1 MKPTVCVVTI
11 APVAAVA
18 AEEIDVRGI
27 WSDPGPVLGSIR
39 SGIGGFD
46 GSRDADRALAD
57 KLRTL
62 AYAMNQEIMAAASPD
77 WATPSG
83 NRRAVIRRWAAALA
97 SETPMLL
104 KLALSAETAGTASAL
119 DALAVLAYAPST
131 AKFAEQVRPYFNHPG
146 SQGFAAADL
155 LFEHRLLTEEDKQ
168 MLRKRRPASESDL
181 LEWAVGI
188 SAFGMVDGLDVAR
201 RMLATTPQGETG
213 ESLISHY
220 GNPLMIAR
228 NLGPDA
234 AELLPLME
242 ALIEDHRVR
251 ASGYLKHFEYA
262 RDVVSG
268 RIERPA
274 RIARNASGP
283 LSPWLASV
291 GAMSPAAGSS
301 PASEP
306 KTVINSV
313 EGKLDRSPPPAGDSA
328 AHKLWPMVAAAIAA
342 LVLVVPL
349 LMKRRL

>member
-1 MKPTVCVVTI
+1 MKVIVCIVML
-11 APVAAVA
+11 APVAVVA
-18 AEEIDVRGI
+18 AEEIDVRRI

-39 SGIGGFD
+39 TGIGGFD

-83 NRRAVIRRWAAALA
+83 NRRAVIRKWAAALA

-131 AKFAEQVRPYFNHPG
+131 AEFAEQVRPYFNQPG
-146 SQGFAAADL
+146 SVGLGAADL

-201 RMLATTPQGETG
+201 RMLATKPQGETG
-213 ESLISHY
+213 ESIISQY

-234 AELLPLME
+234 AELLPLIE
-242 ALIEDHRVR
+242 ALIDDPRVR

-262 RDVVSG
+262 RDVVFG
-268 RIERPA
+268 RKERPA
-274 RIARNASGP
+274 RIARNGSGH

-291 GAMSPAAGSS
+291 RAMSPAAGSS
-301 PASEP
+301 PAAEP
-306 KTVINSV
+306 TTLVNSV
-313 EGKLDRSPPPAGDSA
+313 EGKLDCSPPPAGDPDA
-328 AHKLWPMVAAAIAA
+328 RKPWLMVAAAIAA
-342 LVLVVPL
+342 LVIVVPL
-349 LMKRRL
+349 LLKRRL

>member
-1 MKPTVCVVTI
+1 MRLSICI
-11 APVAAVA
+11 MMLAPVSAAV
-18 AEEIDVRGI
+18 AEEIDVRRI
-27 WSDPGPVLGSIR
+27 WSDPNPVLGSIR
-39 SGIGGFD
+39 TGISGFD

-62 AYAMNQEIMAAASPD
+62 AYAMNQEIIAAASPD

-83 NRRAVIRRWAAALA
+83 NRRMVIRKWAAVLS

-104 KLALSAETAGTASAL
+104 KLALSPDTAMTASAL

-131 AKFAEQVRPYFNHPG
+131 AEFAEQVRPYFNQPG
-146 SQGFAAADL
+146 SMGFAVADL

-168 MLRKRRPASESDL
+168 MLRERRPASESDL

-201 RMLATTPQGETG
+201 RILAIKPQGETG
-213 ESLISHY
+213 ESIISQY
-220 GNPLMIAR
+220 GNVLTIAR

-234 AELLPLME
+234 VELLPFIE
-242 ALIEDHRVR
+242 ALIEDPRVR
-251 ASGYLKHFEYA
+251 ASGYVEHFVYA

-268 RIERPA
+268 RKERPA
-274 RIARNASGP
+274 RIARNGSGH

-291 GAMSPAAGSS
+291 RAMSPAAGSS
-301 PASEP
+301 PAAEP
-306 KTVINSV
+306 TTLVNSV
-313 EGKLDRSPPPAGDSA
+313 EGKLDCSPPPAGDPDA
-328 AHKLWPMVAAAIAA
+328 RKPWLMVAAAIAA